1 MKNRYIILIKNLKK
15 INYKNLKAN
24 QKYLKQ
30 ILGDSLFDI
39 FEQKAT
45 EIASFDEE
53 NPIQNIFSKL
63 VYLILFILLF

>member
-1 MKNRYIILIKNLKK
+1 LKNRYSINKKFKK

-24 QKYLKQ
+24 QKNLKQ

-45 EIASFDEE
+45 EIASFDGE

>member
-1 MKNRYIILIKNLKK
+1 MKNRYSINKKFKK

-39 FEQKAT
+39 FEQKAP
-45 EIASFDEE
+45 EIASFDGE